1 MFKKLPFILIFTILI
16 SVLLNNFIP
25 LSTKQ
30 FIYACSVSIKSA
42 INFLLPF
49 LIFGLIFKTFV
60 KLSDNA
66 FSLILLIFGSV
77 CVSNFFNTFNSQFLG
92 SLLYKF
98 DFFNFFSAF
107 CASDG
112 GGIVAAS
119 ASSAASSSASS
130 STLIPTF
137 DWQLPQLIK
146 TDMALLAGII
156 CGLIAVFSN
165 RKMAENLAS
174 KIDFIVNKMFSVIS
188 ILIPLFIVG
197 FVVKCVSEN
206 ILLGLLKGYFIIF
219 VICLCYM
226 AIYTF
231 ALYLFVNGGAL
242 KKAIQMLKN
251 MGSAFLTAL
260 STMSSGVTM
269 PVTIMCVEKNV
280 KNKELAA
287 STVSSTVNIHLLGD
301 CIAIPFLAFAILR
314 YSGMPEPTFAQY
326 CVFALFF
333 TIAKFSVAAIPAGGI
348 VVMVPIL
355 ERYLGFTPEMSSL
368 IIALYVIWDPVITS
382 FNVLG
387 NGAFAKL
394 IDQLYERF
402 IARAN
407 NVQKM
412 QQA

>member
-107 CASDG
+107 GASG
-112 GGIVAAS
+112 SGGISAAS
-119 ASSAASSSASS
+119 ASSSASS

-156 CGLIAVFSN
+156 CGLIAVFAN
-165 RKMAENLAS
+165 HKMAENFSS
-174 KIDFIVNKMFSVIS
+174 KIDFIVNKMFAVIS

-206 ILLGLLKGYFIIF
+206 ILLNLLKGYFIIF
-219 VICLCYM
+219 VMCLCYM

-231 ALYLFVNGGAL
+231 ALYFFVSGGAL
-242 KKAIQMLKN
+242 KKTIKMLKN

-301 CIAIPFLAFAILR
+301 CIAIPSLAFAILR

-402 IARAN
+402 IARAD
-407 NVQKM
+407 VQKI
-412 QQA
+412 QRA